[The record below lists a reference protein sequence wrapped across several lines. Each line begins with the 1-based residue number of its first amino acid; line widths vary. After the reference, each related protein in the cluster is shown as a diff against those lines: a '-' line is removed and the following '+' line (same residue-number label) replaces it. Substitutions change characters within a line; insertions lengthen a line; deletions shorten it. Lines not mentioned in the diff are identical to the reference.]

1 MKTKIL
7 LLLILSSL
15 MLGCRSKHKITAT
28 YKENTKKTEE
38 IKADSL
44 ILQNSQSAQSISD
57 EVSLKEERNEISGEL
72 LIKGKSDASNPFV
85 FHNVVGRDT
94 LQRISIVGNA
104 EYSISSYYAKANH
117 EKSEV
122 KKEETNHVIQDL
134 TQKTS
139 SKETVK
145 EVASKVS
152 EETRKIQTD
161 GLEILAWI
169 FITIIGI
176 TLILIFFTYK
186 YFKT

>member
-28 YKENTKKTEE
+28 YKENTKKIEK
-38 IKADSL
+38 IKSDSL
-44 ILQNSQSAQSISD
+44 ILQSSQSTQSLSD
-57 EVSLKEERNEISGEL
+57 EVLLKEERNEISGDL

-85 FHNVVGRDT
+85 FHNVIGRDT
-94 LQRISIVGNA
+94 IQRISIVGNA
-104 EYSISSYYAKANH
+104 EYSISSYYAKVNH

-122 KKEETNHVIQDL
+122 KKEEITHVAQDV
-134 TQKTS
+134 TQKTI

-145 EVASKVS
+145 EVASNVS
-152 EETRKIQTD
+152 EETKEIQSD

-176 TLILIFFTYK
+176 TLVLIFFTYK
-186 YFKT
+186 YFKI

>member
-28 YKENTKKTEE
+28 YKENTKNTEK

-44 ILQNSQSAQSISD
+44 TLQSSQSTQSRSD
-57 EVSLKEERNEISGEL
+57 EVLLKEERNEVSGDL

-85 FHNVVGRDT
+85 FHNVIGRDT
-94 LQRISIVGNA
+94 IQRISIVGNA
-104 EYSISSYYAKANH
+104 KYSISSYYAKVNH

-122 KKEETNHVIQDL
+122 KKEEITHAAQDV

-145 EVASKVS
+145 EVASNVS
-152 EETRKIQTD
+152 EETKEIQSD

-176 TLILIFFTYK
+176 TLVLIFFTYK
-186 YFKT
+186 YFKI